1 MQRSVNVDG
10 LLKVRHW
17 PVARQRGRKLK
28 RGGQQNRRLLS
39 LSKQQQKKR
48 RMIL

>member
-1 MQRSVNVDG
+1 MQRNVNVVG

-28 RGGQQNRRLLS
+28 SGEQQNRRLLS
-39 LSKQQQKKR
+39 LNKQKKR

>member
-39 LSKQQQKKR
+39 LNKQKKR